1 MLETFTPAV
10 CGSRKR
16 QIVGQSLFAVS
27 AVLAAAALG
36 LLLGLVGSMLGAERA
51 VLGAAAL
58 ALVAAARE
66 AGLIRFSIPQARR
79 QVPEHWRFE
88 LPLPVWA
95 SGYGAGLGAGFFTYQ
110 PISTFWV
117 ACAGALALA
126 KPVPAALCVSLYGAG
141 RALMVI
147 WPRRRADDP
156 TAAVE
161 RLTSRRGTLL
171 RANVVALVACGVLL
185 AVAPTAGAGVT
196 RIAQN
201 AFDPTVDR
209 GNIAFATAGGDVV
222 VRPAGGGAITYPN
235 ATEPSLSGPFLA
247 YRDAA
252 GIRVVRWA
260 DGTEVR
266 RIASPN
272 VSKPALDWPR
282 LAFVRRASPYDR
294 LYVRNLTSSQGDA
307 LCDRPAA
314 DGSRPPVAPPRPAG
328 LAHGH
333 EAAVEDHGPH
343 AGKRRAAHDGRDE
356 DRAARQPVPLPHQGR
371 LGGRPVRR
379 HVPEAGLADQLAA
392 RRPGQDQEPH
402 GQLLDDERGEQRGVH
417 DALGDAHRARRRLS
431 PHAVNSPS
439 RSRNGDSPT

>member
-10 CGSRKR
+10 CRSRKR
-16 QIVGQSLFAVS
+16 QIAGQSIFAVS
-27 AVLAAAALG
+27 AVATSAFLG
-36 LLLGLVGSMLGAERA
+36 LLLGFAGSMLGAEQA

-79 QVPEHWRFE
+79 QVPENWRFE

-126 KPVPAALCVSLYGAG
+126 EPVPAALCVSLYGAG
-141 RALMVI
+141 RALMVV

-185 AVAPTAGAGVT
+185 AVAPAAGAGVT
-196 RIAQN
+196 RIVEN

-209 GNIAFATAGGDVV
+209 GNLAYATSGGEVV
-222 VRPAGGGAITYPN
+222 VHPAGGGQIPYPG
-235 ATEPSLSGPFLA
+235 ATEPSLSGPYLA
-247 YRDAA
+247 YRDSG

-266 RIASPN
+266 RIAGAN
-272 VSKPALDWPR
+272 VSKPALNWPL
-282 LAFVRRASPYDR
+282 LAFVQRDSRNDR
-294 LYVRNLTSSQGDA
+294 LFVRNLVSGKQRAYSTVRLPTDLGRPSLRHGRLAWHTANRKESKIMVVRLASGARRTMASTRIGLLGSPSIYRSRVIWVDARFGVTYLKQGWVT
-307 LCDRPAA
+307 
-314 DGSRPPVAPPRPAG
+314 GSRRVILARVKSRTVSYWTTSVASN
-328 LAHGH
+328 
-333 EAAVEDHGPH
+333 AAYMTRWVMPTARTDVY
-343 AGKRRAAHDGRDE
+343 RRT
-356 DRAARQPVPLPHQGR
+356 P
-371 LGGRPVRR
+371 
-379 HVPEAGLADQLAA
+379 
-392 RRPGQDQEPH
+392 
-402 GQLLDDERGEQRGVH
+402 
-417 DALGDAHRARRRLS
+417 
-431 PHAVNSPS
+431 
-439 RSRNGDSPT
+439 

>member
-16 QIVGQSLFAVS
+16 QIVGQSFFAVS
-27 AVLAAAALG
+27 AVLTSAVLG
-36 LLLGLVGSMLGAERA
+36 LLLGLLGSMLGAEQA

-126 KPVPAALCVSLYGAG
+126 EPVPAALCVSLYGAG
-141 RALMVI
+141 RALMVV

-171 RANVVALVACGVLL
+171 RANVVALVACGILL
-185 AVAPTAGAGVT
+185 AVAPAAGAGVT
-196 RIAQN
+196 RIAQD
-201 AFDPTVDR
+201 ALDPAVDR
-209 GNIAFATAGGDVV
+209 GNLAFATENGSVV
-222 VRPAGGGAITYPN
+222 VRTKSGPDFTYN
-235 ATEPSLSGPFLA
+235 GATEPSLSGPYLA
-247 YRDAA
+247 YKDSA
-252 GIRVVRWA
+252 GIRVIRWA

-266 RIASPN
+266 RLSGAN
-272 VSKPALDWPR
+272 LSKPALAWPL
-282 LAFVRRASPYDR
+282 LAYVRRDSPNDK
-294 LYVRNLTSSQGDA
+294 LLVRNLLNGRQTRYSTVRLPTDLG
-307 LCDRPAA
+307 RP
-314 DGSRPPVAPPRPAG
+314 SLR
-328 LAHGH
+328 H
-333 EAAVEDHGPH
+333 
-343 AGKRRAAHDGRDE
+343 
-356 DRAARQPVPLPHQGR
+356 GR
-371 LGGRPVRR
+371 LAWHTQNRR
-379 HVPEAGLADQLAA
+379 ESKIMVVTLSSGARKTMATTHIGLLGNPSVYRTRVVWADARFGTTYLKQGWVTGPRRVILA
-392 RRPGQDQEPH
+392 RI
-402 GQLLDDERGEQRGVH
+402 
-417 DALGDAHRARRRLS
+417 
-431 PHAVNSPS
+431 
-439 RSRNGDSPT
+439 RSRTVSYWTTALSSSAAFMTRWVMPTVQTDLYRRTP

>member
-1 MLETFTPAV
+1 
-10 CGSRKR
+10 
-16 QIVGQSLFAVS
+16 
-27 AVLAAAALG
+27 
-36 LLLGLVGSMLGAERA
+36 MLGAEQA

-141 RALMVI
+141 RALMVV

-222 VRPAGGGAITYPN
+222 VRPAGGGEITYPD

-294 LYVRNLTSSQGDA
+294 LYVRNLTSAKVTLYATVRLPTDLG
-307 LCDRPAA
+307 RPSLRH
-314 DGSRPPVAPPRPAG
+314 GR
-328 LAHGH
+328 LAWHT
-333 EAAVEDHGPH
+333 AT
-343 AGKRRAAHDGRDE
+343 RRESKIMVLTLASGARRTMASDE
-356 DRAARQPVPLPHQGR
+356 DRAARQPLRLSHQGR

-417 DALGDAHRARRRLS
+417 DALGHAHRADRRVP
-431 PHAVNSPS
+431 PHAVNSP
-439 RSRNGDSPT
+439 

>member
-1 MLETFTPAV
+1 MLETFTPTV

-27 AVLAAAALG
+27 AVVTAAALG
-36 LLLGLVGSMLGAERA
+36 LLLGLAGSMLGAEQA

-126 KPVPAALCVSLYGAG
+126 EPVPAALCVSLYGAG

-147 WPRRRADDP
+147 WPRRSSDDP

-185 AVAPTAGAGVT
+185 AMAPAAGAGVT

-201 AFDPTVDR
+201 AYDPTVDR
-209 GNIAFATAGGDVV
+209 GNVAFATAAGDVV
-222 VRPAGGGAITYPN
+222 VRPAGGGEIMYPD
-235 ATEPSLSGPFLA
+235 ATEPSLSGPYLA
-247 YRDAA
+247 YRDSA
-252 GIRVVRWA
+252 GIRVIRWA

-282 LAFVRRASPYDR
+282 IAFVRRASPYDR
-294 LYVRNLTSSQGDA
+294 LYVRNLTSSKVTLYATVRLPTDLG
-307 LCDRPAA
+307 RP
-314 DGSRPPVAPPRPAG
+314 SLR
-328 LAHGH
+328 H
-333 EAAVEDHGPH
+333 
-343 AGKRRAAHDGRDE
+343 
-356 DRAARQPVPLPHQGR
+356 GR
-371 LGGRPVRR
+371 LAWHTATRQESKIMV
-379 HVPEAGLADQLAA
+379 VTLASGA
-392 RRPGQDQEPH
+392 RRTMAATRIG
-402 GQLLDDERGEQRGVH
+402 LLGNPSVYRTKVVWVDARFGVTF
-417 DALGDAHRARRRLS
+417 LKQGWLTGPRRVVLTRLK
-431 PHAVNSPS
+431 S
-439 RSRNGDSPT
+439 RTVSYWTTSVASNATYMTRWVMPTAQTDVYRRTP

>member
-27 AVLAAAALG
+27 AVAAAAVLG
-36 LLLGLVGSMLGAERA
+36 LLLGLAGSMLGAEQA

-126 KPVPAALCVSLYGAG
+126 EPVPAALCVSLYGAG
-141 RALMVI
+141 RALMVV

-185 AVAPTAGAGVT
+185 AVAPAAGAGVT

-201 AFDPTVDR
+201 AYDPTVDR
-209 GNIAFATAGGDVV
+209 GTIAFATAGGDVV
-222 VRPAGGGAITYPN
+222 VRPAAGGQITYPD

-247 YRDAA
+247 YRDSA

-260 DGTEVR
+260 DGAEVR

-272 VSKPALDWPR
+272 VSKPALNWPR
-282 LAFVRRASPYDR
+282 LAFVRRASPYER
-294 LYVRNLTSSQGDA
+294 LYVRNLTSSKVTLYATVRLPTDLG
-307 LCDRPAA
+307 RP
-314 DGSRPPVAPPRPAG
+314 SLR
-328 LAHGH
+328 H
-333 EAAVEDHGPH
+333 
-343 AGKRRAAHDGRDE
+343 
-356 DRAARQPVPLPHQGR
+356 GR
-371 LGGRPVRR
+371 LAWHTATRKESKIMVLT
-379 HVPEAGLADQLAA
+379 LASGA
-392 RRPGQDQEPH
+392 RRTMARTRIG
-402 GQLLDDERGEQRGVH
+402 LLGNPSVYRTKVVWVDARFGVTF
-417 DALGDAHRARRRLS
+417 LKQGWLTSSRRVVLARLQSRTVSYWTTSVASNAAYMTRWVMPTVHTDVYRRT
-431 PHAVNSPS
+431 P
-439 RSRNGDSPT
+439 

>member
-27 AVLAAAALG
+27 AVVTSAVLG
-36 LLLGLVGSMLGAERA
+36 LLLGLLGSMLGAEQA

-95 SGYGAGLGAGFFTYQ
+95 GGYGAGLGAGFFTYQ

-141 RALMVI
+141 RALMVV

-171 RANVVALVACGVLL
+171 RANVVALVACGILL
-185 AVAPTAGAGVT
+185 AVAPAAGAGVT

-201 AFDPTVDR
+201 ALDPAVDR
-209 GNIAFATAGGDVV
+209 GNVAFATEGGDVV
-222 VRPAGGGAITYPN
+222 VRPASGPDRTYN
-235 ATEPSLSGPFLA
+235 GATEPSLSGPFLA
-247 YRDAA
+247 YRDSA
-252 GIRVVRWA
+252 GIRVIRWA

-266 RIASPN
+266 RIAGPN

-282 LAFVRRASPYDR
+282 IAFVRRASPYDR
-294 LYVRNLTSSQGDA
+294 LYVRNFVSGKLKLYSSVRLPTDLG
-307 LCDRPAA
+307 RP
-314 DGSRPPVAPPRPAG
+314 SLR
-328 LAHGH
+328 H
-333 EAAVEDHGPH
+333 
-343 AGKRRAAHDGRDE
+343 
-356 DRAARQPVPLPHQGR
+356 GR
-371 LGGRPVRR
+371 LAWHTATRKESKIMV
-379 HVPEAGLADQLAA
+379 VTLASGA
-392 RRPGQDQEPH
+392 RRTMASTRIG
-402 GQLLDDERGEQRGVH
+402 LLGNPSVYRTKVVWVDARFGVTYLKQGWVTGPRRV
-417 DALGDAHRARRRLS
+417 ALARIKSRTVSYWTTALASNAAYMTRWVMPTVQTDLYRRT
-431 PHAVNSPS
+431 P
-439 RSRNGDSPT
+439 

>member
-16 QIVGQSLFAVS
+16 QIVGQALFAVA
-27 AVLAAAALG
+27 AVATSAALG
-36 LLLGLVGSMLGAERA
+36 LLLGWTGSMLGAEQA

-66 AGLIRFSIPQARR
+66 AGLVRFSIPQARR

-141 RALMVI
+141 RALMVV

-222 VRPAGGGAITYPN
+222 VRPAGGGEITYPD

-294 LYVRNLTSSQGDA
+294 LYVRNLTSAKVTLYATVRLPTDLG
-307 LCDRPAA
+307 RP
-314 DGSRPPVAPPRPAG
+314 SLR
-328 LAHGH
+328 H
-333 EAAVEDHGPH
+333 
-343 AGKRRAAHDGRDE
+343 
-356 DRAARQPVPLPHQGR
+356 GR
-371 LGGRPVRR
+371 LAWHTATRR
-379 HVPEAGLADQLAA
+379 ESKIMVLRLASGA
-392 RRPGQDQEPH
+392 RRTMASTRIG
-402 GQLLDDERGEQRGVH
+402 LLGNPSVYRTKVVWVDARFGVTF
-417 DALGDAHRARRRLS
+417 LKQGWLTSSRRVVLTR
-431 PHAVNSPS
+431 V
-439 RSRNGDSPT
+439 RSRTVSYWTTSVASNAAYMTRWVMPTARTDVYRRTP

>member
-27 AVLAAAALG
+27 AVVTAAVLG
-36 LLLGLVGSMLGAERA
+36 LLLGLAGSMLGAEQA

-79 QVPEHWRFE
+79 QVPEHWRFD

-126 KPVPAALCVSLYGAG
+126 EPVPAALCVSLYGAG
-141 RALMVI
+141 RALMVV
-147 WPRRRADDP
+147 WPRRSSDDP

-185 AVAPTAGAGVT
+185 AVAPAAGAGVA

-201 AFDPTVDR
+201 AYDPTVDR
-209 GNIAFATAGGDVV
+209 GNIAFATAAGDVV
-222 VRPAGGGAITYPN
+222 VRPAGGGAITYPD
-235 ATEPSLSGPFLA
+235 ATEPSLSGPYLA
-247 YRDAA
+247 YRDSA
-252 GIRVVRWA
+252 GIRVIRWA

-294 LYVRNLTSSQGDA
+294 LYVRNLTSSKVMLYATVRLPTDLGRPSLRHGRLAWHTATRKESKIMVVTLASGARRTMAMTRIGLLGNPSIYRTKFIWVDARFGVTFLKQGW
-307 LCDRPAA
+307 LT
-314 DGSRPPVAPPRPAG
+314 GSRRVV
-328 LAHGH
+328 LT
-333 EAAVEDHGPH
+333 
-343 AGKRRAAHDGRDE
+343 
-356 DRAARQPVPLPHQGR
+356 R
-371 LGGRPVRR
+371 L
-379 HVPEAGLADQLAA
+379 
-392 RRPGQDQEPH
+392 
-402 GQLLDDERGEQRGVH
+402 
-417 DALGDAHRARRRLS
+417 
-431 PHAVNSPS
+431 
-439 RSRNGDSPT
+439 RSRTVSYWTTSVASNATYMTRWVMPTAQTDVYRRTP

>member
-16 QIVGQSLFAVS
+16 QIVGQSLFAVAAVVTS
-27 AVLAAAALG
+27 AMLG
-36 LLLGLVGSMLGAERA
+36 LLLGLLGSMLGAEQA

-95 SGYGAGLGAGFFTYQ
+95 TGYGAGLGAGFFTYQ

-126 KPVPAALCVSLYGAG
+126 EPVPAALCVSLYGAG
-141 RALMVI
+141 RALMVV

-171 RANVVALVACGVLL
+171 RANVIALVACGILL
-185 AVAPTAGAGVT
+185 AVAPAAGAGVT
-196 RIAQN
+196 QIAQN
-201 AFDPTVDR
+201 ALDPTVDR
-209 GNIAFATAGGDVV
+209 GNLAFATASGDVV
-222 VRPAGGGAITYPN
+222 VRPASGPDRTYNGA
-235 ATEPSLSGPFLA
+235 AEPSLSGPYLA
-247 YRDAA
+247 YRDSA
-252 GIRVVRWA
+252 GIRVIRWA

-272 VSKPALDWPR
+272 VSKPALAWP
-282 LAFVRRASPYDR
+282 LIAFVRRAPPYDK
-294 LYVRNLTSSQGDA
+294 LFVRNLVTGRVTLYATVRLPTD
-307 LCDRPAA
+307 LGRP
-314 DGSRPPVAPPRPAG
+314 SLR
-328 LAHGH
+328 H
-333 EAAVEDHGPH
+333 
-343 AGKRRAAHDGRDE
+343 
-356 DRAARQPVPLPHQGR
+356 GR
-371 LGGRPVRR
+371 LAWHSATRNESKIMVVTLSSG
-379 HVPEAGLADQLAA
+379 A
-392 RRPGQDQEPH
+392 RRTMAITRIG
-402 GQLLDDERGEQRGVH
+402 LLGNPSISRTKVVWV
-417 DALGDAHRARRRLS
+417 DARFGNTYLRQGWVTGPRRILVARI
-431 PHAVNSPS
+431 
-439 RSRNGDSPT
+439 RSRTVSYWTSAISSSAVFMTRWVMPTAHTDLYRRTP

>member
-16 QIVGQSLFAVS
+16 QIAGQSLFAVS
-27 AVLAAAALG
+27 AVLTSATLG
-36 LLLGLVGSMLGAERA
+36 LLLGLAGSMLGAEQA

-95 SGYGAGLGAGFFTYQ
+95 GGYGAGLGAGFFTYQ

-141 RALMVI
+141 RALMVV

-161 RLTSRRGTLL
+161 RLTSRRGALL
-171 RANVVALVACGVLL
+171 RANVVALLACGILL
-185 AVAPTAGAGVT
+185 AVAPAAGAGVT

-201 AFDPTVDR
+201 ALDPTVDR
-209 GNIAFATAGGDVV
+209 GTIAFATASGNVV
-222 VRPAGGGAITYPN
+222 VRPAGGGEIPYSGA
-235 ATEPSLSGPFLA
+235 AEPSLSGPYLA
-247 YRDAA
+247 YRDSA

-272 VSKPALDWPR
+272 VSKPALAWPL
-282 LAFVRRASPYDR
+282 LAFVRRDSPYDK
-294 LYVRNLTSSQGDA
+294 LFVRNLVTGKVRRYVTVRLPADLGRPSLRHGWLAWHVATRRESKIMVLKLSSGARRTLAYTRIGLLGNPSVYRTRVVWVDARFGVTFLKQGW
-307 LCDRPAA
+307 LT
-314 DGSRPPVAPPRPAG
+314 GSRRVV
-328 LAHGH
+328 LA
-333 EAAVEDHGPH
+333 
-343 AGKRRAAHDGRDE
+343 RI
-356 DRAARQPVPLPHQGR
+356 
-371 LGGRPVRR
+371 
-379 HVPEAGLADQLAA
+379 
-392 RRPGQDQEPH
+392 
-402 GQLLDDERGEQRGVH
+402 
-417 DALGDAHRARRRLS
+417 
-431 PHAVNSPS
+431 
-439 RSRNGDSPT
+439 RSRTVSYWTTAVASNAAYMTRWVMPTARTDLHRRTP